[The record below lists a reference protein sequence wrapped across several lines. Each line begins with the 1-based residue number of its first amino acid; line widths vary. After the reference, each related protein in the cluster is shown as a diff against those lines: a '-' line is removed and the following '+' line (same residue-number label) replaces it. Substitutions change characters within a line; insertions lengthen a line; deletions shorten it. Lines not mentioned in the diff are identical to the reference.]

1 MSTLWRAARFFLVL
15 GYRTDRR
22 RLFIASALMTVGY
35 LAAPL
40 VGVALG
46 ALTNAALDQ
55 QTSLAIT
62 LGATVALLL
71 IFELMMG
78 HFAHLY
84 YFELSDLQQ
93 LELTEEVATL
103 AHGSPLIDQFDR
115 PRFAELLT
123 LVTEGLQRVRAALES
138 TLQLSGLL
146 LQVTITTVILAMV
159 EPWLLLLPL
168 AAVPPVLINNRA
180 QKVLDSAREAS
191 AHEIQLS
198 THLVSLATTGSSAK
212 EARLFNAQ
220 APIVARQRAAWSA
233 TTARLWSAHR
243 RSALLRAA
251 GQAWFAC
258 AYGVAVFLVVRQAVT
273 GSANVGQVVLV
284 ITLAVQVSVQVSGA
298 LALLGTLQGVG
309 RTVSHIEELRAA
321 VARPVP
327 DDATRP
333 SAPGA
338 TVDEDRAA
346 ASSGAVADRASLRDR
361 QDASGEPAG
370 GEPVAASAP
379 AHGVPGRGSSGRGVP
394 GRLARGIRFEDVTFT
409 YPDTDRVILDG
420 VSLDVPAGS
429 TLAIVGDNGAGKS
442 TLVKL
447 LCGLYRPTSG
457 RILVDGVDLA
467 TLDDTEWQ
475 ARTATLFQDFARFEL
490 TIRENVGVG
499 RLESLDADEDLWA
512 AIDRARGRGIV
523 EKQAGGLDQLLGHG
537 YGNGVEL
544 SGGQWQTLGLART
557 LLRREPLLLVLDE
570 PAAALDAAAEHA
582 LFERFT
588 ATADEAGRDG
598 GAITCFVSHRF
609 STVRDADQI
618 VVLDTGK
625 VREHGDHAALMARGD
640 LYAELFGLQAGAYA

>member
-1 MSTLWRAARFFLVL
+1 MRTMLRAARFFLVL

-22 RLFIASALMTVGY
+22 RLLTAAILMTIGY
-35 LAAPL
+35 LAGPL

-55 QTSLAIT
+55 QTGLAIS
-62 LGATVALLL
+62 LGVCVAVLL

-84 YFELSDLQQ
+84 YFELADLQQ
-93 LELTEEVATL
+93 LELTDEVARL
-103 AHGSPLIDQFDR
+103 AHGNPQIDQFDR

-123 LVTEGLQRVRAALES
+123 LVTEGLQRVRSALEA

-146 LQVTITTVILAMV
+146 LQVTITTVILALV

-168 AAVPPVLINNRA
+168 AALPPVLLNNRA
-180 QKVLDSAREAS
+180 QKVLDSARDAS
-191 AHEIQLS
+191 AHEVQLS

-212 EARLFNAQ
+212 EVRLFGAQ
-220 APIVARQRAAWSA
+220 APVVARQRAAWSA
-233 TTARLWSAHR
+233 TTARVWSAHR

-309 RTVSHIEELRAA
+309 RTVSHVEELRAS
-321 VARPVP
+321 VARPASPAAPGQPVP
-327 DDATRP
+327 DGA
-333 SAPGA
+333 AHPGA
-338 TVDEDRAA
+338 SGTPVGEDVAT
-346 ASSGAVADRASLRDR
+346 ASSGTVTA
-361 QDASGEPAG
+361 PA
-370 GEPVAASAP
+370 GEPVDP
-379 AHGVPGRGSSGRGVP
+379 RGVP
-394 GRLARGIRFEDVTFT
+394 ARLTRGVRFEDVTFT

-429 TLAIVGDNGAGKS
+429 TLAVVGDNGAGKS

-457 RILVDGVDLA
+457 RILVDGVDLRD
-467 TLDDTEWQ
+467 LDDAEWQ

-499 RLESLDADEDLWA
+499 RLASLDVDEDLWA
-512 AIDRARGRGIV
+512 ALDRARGRGIV
-523 EKQAGGLDQLLGHG
+523 EKQAAGLDQLLGHG
-537 YGNGVEL
+537 YGNGVGL
-544 SGGQWQTLGLART
+544 SGGQWQTLGLGRT

-582 LFERFT
+582 LFERFV
-588 ATADEAGRDG
+588 ATADEAGRAG

-618 VVLDTGK
+618 VVLDAGK

>member
-22 RLFIASALMTVGY
+22 RLLIASALMTVGY

-146 LQVTITTVILAMV
+146 LQVVITTVILAMV

-180 QKVLDSAREAS
+180 QKLLDSAREAS

-212 EARLFNAQ
+212 EVRLFNAQ
-220 APIVARQRAAWSA
+220 APIVARQRSAWSA
-233 TTARLWSAHR
+233 TTGRLWSAHR

-309 RTVSHIEELRAA
+309 RTVSHLEELRAA

-333 SAPGA
+333 GVPGA
-338 TVDEDRAA
+338 TADDDRAA
-346 ASSGAVADRASLRDR
+346 ASSGAGTGGTGLRDR
-361 QDASGEPAG
+361 QDVADEPTG
-370 GEPVAASAP
+370 GEPVGAAITP
-379 AHGVPGRGSSGRGVP
+379 VLGVP
-394 GRLARGIRFEDVTFT
+394 GRLERGIRFEDVTFT
-409 YPDTDRVILDG
+409 YPDTDRVILDR

-467 TLDDTEWQ
+467 TLDDIEWQ

-499 RLESLDADEDLWA
+499 RLESLDVDEDLWGA
-512 AIDRARGRGIV
+512 LDRARGRGIV

-537 YGNGVEL
+537 YANGVEL
-544 SGGQWQTLGLART
+544 SGGQWQTLGLGRT
-557 LLRREPLLLVLDE
+557 LLRRDPLLLVLDE

-588 ATADEAGRDG
+588 ATADEAGRAG

-618 VVLDTGK
+618 VVLDAGT
-625 VREHGDHAALMARGD
+625 VREHGDHDALMARGD

>member
-1 MSTLWRAARFFLVL
+1 MRTMLRAARFFLVL

-22 RLFIASALMTVGY
+22 RLLTAAVLMTIGY
-35 LAAPL
+35 LAGPL

-55 QTSLAIT
+55 QTSLAIG
-62 LGATVALLL
+62 LGVGVAVLL

-84 YFELSDLQQ
+84 YFELADLQQ
-93 LELTEEVATL
+93 LELTDEVARL
-103 AHGSPLIDQFDR
+103 AHGNPQIDQFDR

-123 LVTEGLQRVRAALES
+123 LVTEGLQRVRSALEA

-168 AAVPPVLINNRA
+168 AALPPVLLNNTA
-180 QKVLDSAREAS
+180 QKVLDSARDAS
-191 AHEIQLS
+191 AHEVQLS

-212 EARLFNAQ
+212 EVRLFGAQ
-220 APIVARQRAAWSA
+220 APVVARQRAAWSA

-309 RTVSHIEELRAA
+309 RTVSHIEELRAS
-321 VARPVP
+321 VARPASPAAPGRPVP
-327 DDATRP
+327 DGA
-333 SAPGA
+333 AHPGA
-338 TVDEDRAA
+338 SGALVVEDPAT
-346 ASSGAVADRASLRDR
+346 ASSGALTAAVGQPADS
-361 QDASGEPAG
+361 
-370 GEPVAASAP
+370 
-379 AHGVPGRGSSGRGVP
+379 RGVP
-394 GRLARGIRFEDVTFT
+394 ARLTRGVRFEDVTFT

-429 TLAIVGDNGAGKS
+429 TLAVVGDNGAGKS

-457 RILVDGVDLA
+457 RILVDGVDLRD
-467 TLDDTEWQ
+467 LDDAEWQ

-499 RLESLDADEDLWA
+499 RLASLDVDEDLWA
-512 AIDRARGRGIV
+512 ALDRARGRSIV
-523 EKQAGGLDQLLGHG
+523 EKQAAGLDQLLGHG
-537 YGNGVEL
+537 YGNGVGL

-582 LFERFT
+582 LFERFV
-588 ATADEAGRDG
+588 ATADEAGRAG

-618 VVLDTGK
+618 VVLDAGT
-625 VREHGDHAALMARGD
+625 VREHGDHATLMARGD

>member
-1 MSTLWRAARFFLVL
+1 MRTMLGAARFFLVL

-22 RLFIASALMTVGY
+22 RLLTAAILMTIGY
-35 LAAPL
+35 LAGPL

-46 ALTNAALDQ
+46 ALTNAALAQ
-55 QTSLAIT
+55 QTSLAVS
-62 LGATVALLL
+62 LGVCVATLL

-84 YFELSDLQQ
+84 YFELADLQQ
-93 LELTEEVATL
+93 LELTDEVARL
-103 AHGSPLIDQFDR
+103 AHGNPQIDQFDR

-123 LVTEGLQRVRAALES
+123 LVTEGLQRVRSALEA

-168 AAVPPVLINNRA
+168 AALPPVLLNNTA
-180 QKVLDSAREAS
+180 QKVLDSARDAS
-191 AHEIQLS
+191 AHEVQLS

-212 EARLFNAQ
+212 EVRLFGAQ

-233 TTARLWSAHR
+233 TTARVWSAHR

-309 RTVSHIEELRAA
+309 RTVSHVEELRAA
-321 VARPVP
+321 VARPASAAGPGQPVP
-327 DDATRP
+327 DGA
-333 SAPGA
+333 AHPGA
-338 TVDEDRAA
+338 SGALVGEDPAT
-346 ASSGAVADRASLRDR
+346 ASSGTVTAPV
-361 QDASGEPAG
+361 
-370 GEPVAASAP
+370 GEPVGSG
-379 AHGVPGRGSSGRGVP
+379 GVPARLTRGV
-394 GRLARGIRFEDVTFT
+394 RFEDVTFA

-429 TLAIVGDNGAGKS
+429 TLAVVGDNGAGKS
-442 TLVKL
+442 TFVKL

-457 RILVDGVDLA
+457 RILVDGVDLRD
-467 TLDDTEWQ
+467 LDDAEWQ

-499 RLESLDADEDLWA
+499 RLASLDVDEDLWA
-512 AIDRARGRGIV
+512 ALDRARGRGIV

-537 YGNGVEL
+537 YGNGVGL
-544 SGGQWQTLGLART
+544 SGGQWQTLGLGRT

-582 LFERFT
+582 LFERFV
-588 ATADEAGRDG
+588 ATADEAGRSG

-618 VVLDTGK
+618 VVLDAGK

>member
-1 MSTLWRAARFFLVL
+1 MRTMLSAARFFLAL

-22 RLFIASALMTVGY
+22 RLLTAAILMTIGY
-35 LAAPL
+35 LAGPL

-55 QTSLAIT
+55 QTSLAVS
-62 LGATVALLL
+62 LGVGVAVLL

-84 YFELSDLQQ
+84 YFELADLQQ
-93 LELTEEVATL
+93 LELTDEVARL
-103 AHGSPLIDQFDR
+103 AHGNPQIDQFDR

-123 LVTEGLQRVRAALES
+123 LVTEGLQRVRSALEA

-168 AAVPPVLINNRA
+168 AALPPVLLNNTA
-180 QKVLDSAREAS
+180 QKVLDSARDAS
-191 AHEIQLS
+191 AHEVQLS

-212 EARLFNAQ
+212 EVRLFGAQ
-220 APIVARQRAAWSA
+220 APIIARQRAAWSA

-258 AYGVAVFLVVRQAVT
+258 AYGVAVFLVVRQAVA

-321 VARPVP
+321 VARPASPAAPGQQAP
-327 DDATRP
+327 DAATRP
-333 SAPGA
+333 GASGASAGPDQGA
-338 TVDEDRAA
+338 TTSGTRAVPA
-346 ASSGAVADRASLRDR
+346 GGPA
-361 QDASGEPAG
+361 GEPAG
-370 GEPVAASAP
+370 GPRA
-379 AHGVPGRGSSGRGVP
+379 GGLP
-394 GRLARGIRFEDVTFT
+394 GRLAHGIRFEDVTFT
-409 YPDTDRVILDG
+409 YPDTDRVVLDG
-420 VSLDVPAGS
+420 VTLDVPAGS
-429 TLAIVGDNGAGKS
+429 TLAVVGDNGAGKS

-457 RILVDGVDLA
+457 RILVDGIDLRD
-467 TLDDTEWQ
+467 LDDAQWQ

-490 TIRENVGVG
+490 TIRENVGAG
-499 RLESLDADEDLWA
+499 RLASLDVDEDLWGA
-512 AIDRARGRGIV
+512 LDRARGRGIV
-523 EKQAGGLDQLLGHG
+523 EKQAGGLDQLLGYG
-537 YGNGVEL
+537 YANGVEL
-544 SGGQWQTLGLART
+544 SGGQWQTLGLGRT

-582 LFERFT
+582 LFERFV
-588 ATADEAGRDG
+588 ATADEAGRAG

-618 VVLDTGK
+618 VVLDAGK
-625 VREHGDHAALMARGD
+625 VREHGDHATLMARGD

>member
-1 MSTLWRAARFFLVL
+1 MRTMLRAARFFLVL

-22 RLFIASALMTVGY
+22 RLLTAAVLMTIGY
-35 LAAPL
+35 LAGPL

-55 QTSLAIT
+55 QTSLAIS
-62 LGATVALLL
+62 LGVGVAVLL

-84 YFELSDLQQ
+84 YFELADLQQ
-93 LELTEEVATL
+93 LELTDEVARL
-103 AHGSPLIDQFDR
+103 AHGNPQIDQFDR

-123 LVTEGLQRVRAALES
+123 LVTEGLQRVRSALEA

-168 AAVPPVLINNRA
+168 AALPPVLLNNTA
-180 QKVLDSAREAS
+180 QKVLDSARDAS
-191 AHEIQLS
+191 AHEVQLS

-212 EARLFNAQ
+212 EVRLFGAQ
-220 APIVARQRAAWSA
+220 APVVARQRAAWSA

-309 RTVSHIEELRAA
+309 RTVSHVEELRAA
-321 VARPVP
+321 VARPASAAGRGRPTP
-327 DDATRP
+327 DGGAH
-333 SAPGA
+333 PGGSGA
-338 TVDEDRAA
+338 LVGEDLVT
-346 ASSGAVADRASLRDR
+346 ASSGTATATAPV
-361 QDASGEPAG
+361 
-370 GEPVAASAP
+370 GEPVGAG
-379 AHGVPGRGSSGRGVP
+379 GVPARLTRGV
-394 GRLARGIRFEDVTFT
+394 RFEDVTFT

-429 TLAIVGDNGAGKS
+429 TLAVVGDNGAGKS
-442 TLVKL
+442 TFVKL

-457 RILVDGVDLA
+457 RILVDGVDLRD
-467 TLDDTEWQ
+467 LDDAEWQ

-499 RLESLDADEDLWA
+499 RLASLDVDEDLWA
-512 AIDRARGRGIV
+512 ALDRARGRGIV
-523 EKQAGGLDQLLGHG
+523 EKQAAGLDQLLGHG
-537 YGNGVEL
+537 YGNGVGL
-544 SGGQWQTLGLART
+544 SGGQWQTLGLGRT

-582 LFERFT
+582 LFERFV
-588 ATADEAGRDG
+588 ATADEAGRAG

-618 VVLDTGK
+618 VVLDAGT
-625 VREHGDHAALMARGD
+625 VREHGDHATLMARGD

>member
-1 MSTLWRAARFFLVL
+1 MKTLWSAARFFLVL

-22 RLFIASALMTVGY
+22 RLLTAAVLMTIGY

-55 QTSLAIT
+55 QTSLAVT
-62 LGATVALLL
+62 LGAVIATLL

-84 YFELSDLQQ
+84 YFELADLQQ
-93 LELTEEVATL
+93 LELTDEVATL
-103 AHGSPLIDQFDR
+103 AHSNPQIDQFDR

-123 LVTEGLQRVRAALES
+123 LVTEGLQRVRSALEA

-168 AAVPPVLINNRA
+168 AAVPPVLVNNRA
-180 QKVLDSAREAS
+180 QKLLDAARDES

-212 EARLFNAQ
+212 EVRLFNAQ
-220 APIVARQRAAWSA
+220 APLIARQRAAWSA
-233 TTARLWSAHR
+233 TTARLWSVHR

-309 RTVSHIEELRAA
+309 RTVSHVEELRVA
-321 VARPVP
+321 VARPARSSSADASEAVPATGEVP
-327 DDATRP
+327 DGATP
-333 SAPGA
+333 PGAPGA
-338 TVDEDRAA
+338 PVDGALVT
-346 ASSGAVADRASLRDR
+346 ASSGTVAAPAAGSPGAAP
-361 QDASGEPAG
+361 ASGV
-370 GEPVAASAP
+370 PV
-379 AHGVPGRGSSGRGVP
+379 
-394 GRLARGIRFEDVTFT
+394 RLTRGIRFEDVTFT

-429 TLAIVGDNGAGKS
+429 TLAVVGDNGAGKS

-457 RILVDGVDLA
+457 RILVDGVDLRDV
-467 TLDDTEWQ
+467 DDAEWQ

-499 RLESLDADEDLWA
+499 RLESLDVDEDLWGA
-512 AIDRARGRGIV
+512 LDRARARSIV
-523 EKQAGGLDQLLGHG
+523 EKQSGGLDQLLGHG

-557 LLRREPLLLVLDE
+557 LLRRDPLLLVLDE

-582 LFERFT
+582 LFERFV
-588 ATADEAGRDG
+588 ATADEAGRAG

-618 VVLDTGK
+618 VVLDAGK
-625 VREHGDHAALMARGD
+625 VREHGDHATLMARGD

>member
-1 MSTLWRAARFFLVL
+1 MRTMLRAARFFLVL

-22 RLFIASALMTVGY
+22 RLLTAAVLMTIGY
-35 LAAPL
+35 LAGPL

-55 QTSLAIT
+55 QTSLAIG
-62 LGATVALLL
+62 LGVGVAVLL

-84 YFELSDLQQ
+84 YFELADLQQ
-93 LELTEEVATL
+93 LELTDEVARL
-103 AHGSPLIDQFDR
+103 AHGNPQIDQFDR

-123 LVTEGLQRVRAALES
+123 LVTEGLQRVRSALEA

-168 AAVPPVLINNRA
+168 AALPPVLLNNTA
-180 QKVLDSAREAS
+180 QKVLDSARDAS
-191 AHEIQLS
+191 AHEVQLS

-212 EARLFNAQ
+212 EVRLFGAQ

-309 RTVSHIEELRAA
+309 RTVSHIEELRAS
-321 VARPVP
+321 VARPASAAGTGRPVP
-327 DDATRP
+327 DGA
-333 SAPGA
+333 AHPGA
-338 TVDEDRAA
+338 SGALVGEDPAT
-346 ASSGAVADRASLRDR
+346 ASSGTVTAPVGAATT
-361 QDASGEPAG
+361 GEPAD
-370 GEPVAASAP
+370 S
-379 AHGVPGRGSSGRGVP
+379 RGVP
-394 GRLARGIRFEDVTFT
+394 ARLTRGVRFEDVTFT

-429 TLAIVGDNGAGKS
+429 TLAVVGDNGAGKS

-457 RILVDGVDLA
+457 RILVDGVDLRD
-467 TLDDTEWQ
+467 LDDAEWQ

-499 RLESLDADEDLWA
+499 RLASLDVDEDLWA
-512 AIDRARGRGIV
+512 ALDRARGRSIV
-523 EKQAGGLDQLLGHG
+523 EKQAAGLDQLLGHG
-537 YGNGVEL
+537 YGNGVGL
-544 SGGQWQTLGLART
+544 SGGQWQTLGLGRT

-582 LFERFT
+582 LFERFV
-588 ATADEAGRDG
+588 ATADEAGRAG

-618 VVLDTGK
+618 VVLDAGK

>member
-1 MSTLWRAARFFLVL
+1 MLRAARFFLVL

-22 RLFIASALMTVGY
+22 RLLTAAVLMTIGY
-35 LAAPL
+35 LAGPL

-55 QTSLAIT
+55 QTSLAIG
-62 LGATVALLL
+62 LGVGVAVLL

-84 YFELSDLQQ
+84 YFELADLQQ
-93 LELTEEVATL
+93 LELIDEVARL
-103 AHGSPLIDQFDR
+103 AHGNPQIDQFDR

-123 LVTEGLQRVRAALES
+123 LVTEGLQRVRSALEA

-168 AAVPPVLINNRA
+168 AALPPVLLNNTA
-180 QKVLDSAREAS
+180 QKVLDSARDAS
-191 AHEIQLS
+191 AHEVQLS

-212 EARLFNAQ
+212 EVRLFGAQ

-309 RTVSHIEELRAA
+309 RTVSHIEELRAS
-321 VARPVP
+321 VARPASPAAPGRPVP
-327 DDATRP
+327 DGA
-333 SAPGA
+333 AHPGA
-338 TVDEDRAA
+338 SGALVVEDPAT
-346 ASSGAVADRASLRDR
+346 ASSGALTAAVGQPADS
-361 QDASGEPAG
+361 
-370 GEPVAASAP
+370 
-379 AHGVPGRGSSGRGVP
+379 RGVP
-394 GRLARGIRFEDVTFT
+394 ARLTRGVRFEDVTFT

-429 TLAIVGDNGAGKS
+429 TLAVVGDNGAGKS

-457 RILVDGVDLA
+457 RILVDGVDLRD
-467 TLDDTEWQ
+467 LDDAEWQ

-499 RLESLDADEDLWA
+499 RLASLDVDEDLWA
-512 AIDRARGRGIV
+512 ALDRARGRSIV
-523 EKQAGGLDQLLGHG
+523 EKQAAGLDQLLGHG
-537 YGNGVEL
+537 YGNGVGL
-544 SGGQWQTLGLART
+544 SGGQWQTLGLGRT

-582 LFERFT
+582 LFERFV
-588 ATADEAGRDG
+588 ATADEAGRAG

-618 VVLDTGK
+618 VVLDAGK
-625 VREHGDHAALMARGD
+625 VREHGDHATLMARGD